1 MDNFTQYNF
10 THFHRL
16 WRPAI
21 AWSYLIVCVF
31 DFVLFPLLFGIFY
44 GKNIELLNTW
54 IPFSLRGG
62 GLYHMSMLTI
72 VGVTAW
78 NRTQE
83 KLQIVQTVTN
93 PSNLSVQSTSS
104 NTTPTSP

>member
-1 MDNFTQYNF
+1 MYYSFDY
-10 THFHRL
+10 FHRL

-21 AWSYLIVCVF
+21 AWSYLVVCVF

-54 IPFSLRGG
+54 VPFSLRGG
-62 GLYHMSMLTI
+62 GLYHMAMLTI

-83 KLQIVQTVTN
+83 KLQIVQSITN
-93 PSNLSVQSTSS
+93 PANLSMPISTS
-104 NTTPTSP
+104 NTTPSSP

>member
-1 MDNFTQYNF
+1 MHYMYYSFDY
-10 THFHRL
+10 FHRL
-16 WRPAI
+16 WRPAM

-44 GKNIELLNTW
+44 SKNIELLNTW
-54 IPFSLRGG
+54 TPFSLRGG
-62 GLYHMSMLTI
+62 GLYHMAMLTI

-83 KLQIVQTVTN
+83 KLQIAQSITN
-93 PSNLSVQSTSS
+93 SSNLSVQSTSS